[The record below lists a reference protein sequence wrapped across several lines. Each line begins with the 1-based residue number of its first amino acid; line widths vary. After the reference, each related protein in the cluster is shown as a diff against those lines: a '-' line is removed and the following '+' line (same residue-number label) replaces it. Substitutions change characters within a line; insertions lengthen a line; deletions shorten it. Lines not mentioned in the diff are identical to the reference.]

1 MNDIDTTDP
10 VEYDPPA
17 RRYRLWLLRQ
27 APYFLVLVLTMGGV
41 AYSSFAVQSLVNYW
55 LFLTFLT
62 ALVCIGTGWPQASDR
77 DARLR
82 LMGTQAL
89 HWLAVFVAMRI
100 ALLPR
105 VQSTANVDITALMI
119 LMLLALG
126 TFTAGI
132 HIPAWQLCFL
142 GIVMAISVPAIAWL
156 EDSAI
161 FLVLASVFFGGII
174 SAIWWFVRNRRR
186 ETENF

>member
-1 MNDIDTTDP
+1 MNDFDTRDETESD
-10 VEYDPPA
+10 A
-17 RRYRLWLLRQ
+17 RAHRIKRWLLRQ
-27 APYFLVLVLTMGGV
+27 APYILVLVLTIGGV
-41 AYSSFAVQSLVNYW
+41 AYTSFAVASIVNYW
-55 LFLTFLT
+55 LFLAFLT
-62 ALVCIGTGWPQASDR
+62 ALVCIGTGWPQASDQ

-105 VQSTANVDITALMI
+105 VQSTANIDITGLMI

-132 HIPAWQLCFL
+132 HIPAWQLAFL
-142 GIVMAISVPAIAWL
+142 GIVMAVSVPAIAWL

-161 FLVLASVFFGGII
+161 FLVLATIFVGGL
-174 SAIWWFVRNRRR
+174 SAAVWWFVRNRRQER
-186 ETENF
+186 ENS